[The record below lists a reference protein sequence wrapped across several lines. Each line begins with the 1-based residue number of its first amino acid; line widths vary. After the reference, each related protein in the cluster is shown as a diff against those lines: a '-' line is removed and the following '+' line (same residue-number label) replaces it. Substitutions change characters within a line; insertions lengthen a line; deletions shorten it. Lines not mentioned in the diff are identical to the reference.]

1 MSKLVFSLFKALSN
15 GVYNF
20 IFTFDKNKFFID
32 FVECLSRDNIFYIKI
47 FQGICNNTNIF
58 NKIQS
63 EYLKKFLDNVPFNNS
78 ELYHDLKPELEKVGK
93 ENEELII
100 DLDTLEIINSG
111 VIGIVYKAK
120 MREKTVV
127 VKVIKNNIKNK
138 IYQALNEYEK
148 IIKILTYISLFK
160 FYYIDDIYY
169 SNKNLLLQ
177 QLDFNFEVDNIKKF
191 YKNNKNTDY
200 VEIPFVYEEFTR
212 SNNKIIVMDYLDGK
226 KLDNLEDEEK
236 NEYLEQLV
244 NFSFKSILF
253 NRTFHCDLHP
263 GNIIFLDNPKR
274 LGIIDYG
281 IIGEITK
288 EQQENIYNFFNEIFK
303 NKNYDEGSRLLINNC
318 SKVVNIDKI
327 IISNTDTDT
336 IEKISSL
343 TRDLVDD
350 KFNLDAD
357 FIYKVNKILYK
368 ENLKLAEFFC
378 KIELSFGISD
388 SVCKQLLNN
397 SNLIHIAIKMFENF
411 NI

>member
-1 MSKLVFSLFKALSN
+1 MSKLVFSLFKALN
-15 GVYNF
+15 NAVYNF

-32 FVECLSRDNIFYIKI
+32 FVESLSRDNIFYIKI
-47 FQGICNNTNIF
+47 FQGIGNNTNIF

-78 ELYHDLKPELEKVGK
+78 ELYDDLKSELEKVGK
-93 ENEELII
+93 ENEEFII

-111 VIGIVYKAK
+111 VIGVVYKAK

-212 SNNKIIVMDYLDGK
+212 SNNKIIVMDYLDGR

-288 EQQENIYNFFNEIFK
+288 EEQENIYNFFNEIFK
-303 NKNYDEGSRLLINNC
+303 NKNYDEGSKILINNC
-318 SKVVNIDKI
+318 SKLVNRDKI
-327 IISNTDTDT
+327 IISNIDT
-336 IEKISSL
+336 IDKISSL
-343 TRDLVDD
+343 TNDLVDD

-357 FIYKVNKILYK
+357 FIYQVNKILYK

>member
-32 FVECLSRDNIFYIKI
+32 FVESLSKDNIFYIKI
-47 FQGICNNTNIF
+47 FQGIGNNTNIF

-78 ELYHDLKPELEKVGK
+78 ELYDDLKQELEKVGNQ
-93 ENEELII
+93 NEELII

-236 NEYLEQLV
+236 NDYLEQLV

-288 EQQENIYNFFNEIFK
+288 EEQENIYNFFNEIFK

-343 TRDLVDD
+343 TKDLVDD

-357 FIYKVNKILYK
+357 FIYHVNKILYK
-368 ENLKLAEFFC
+368 KNLKLAEFFC

>member
-1 MSKLVFSLFKALSN
+1 MSKLVFSLFKALN
-15 GVYNF
+15 NAVYNF

-32 FVECLSRDNIFYIKI
+32 FVESLSRDNIFYIKI
-47 FQGICNNTNIF
+47 FQGIGNNTNIF

-78 ELYHDLKPELEKVGK
+78 ELYDDLKSELEKVGK
-93 ENEELII
+93 ENEEFII

-111 VIGIVYKAK
+111 VIGVVYKAK

-212 SNNKIIVMDYLDGK
+212 SNNKIIVMDYLDGR

-263 GNIIFLDNPKR
+263 GNIIFLDNPKK

-288 EQQENIYNFFNEIFK
+288 EEQENIYNFFYEIFK
-303 NKNYDEGSRLLINNC
+303 NKNYDEGSKILINNC
-318 SKVVNIDKI
+318 RKLVNRDKI
-327 IISNTDTDT
+327 IISNIDT
-336 IEKISSL
+336 IDKISSL
-343 TRDLVDD
+343 TNDLVDD

-357 FIYKVNKILYK
+357 FIYQVNKILYK

>member
-32 FVECLSRDNIFYIKI
+32 FVESLSRDNIFYIKI
-47 FQGICNNTNIF
+47 FQGIGNNTNIF

-78 ELYHDLKPELEKVGK
+78 ELYDDLKPELEKVGK

-100 DLDTLEIINSG
+100 NLDTLEIINSG
-111 VIGIVYKAK
+111 IIGIVYKAK

-148 IIKILTYISLFK
+148 IIKILTYISLIK
-160 FYYIDDIYY
+160 YYYIDDIYY

-200 VEIPFVYEEFTR
+200 VEIPLVYEEFTR
-212 SNNKIIVMDYLDGK
+212 SNNKIIVMDYLDGR

-288 EQQENIYNFFNEIFK
+288 EEQENIYNFFNEIFK
-303 NKNYDEGSRLLINNC
+303 NKNYDEGSRILINNC

-327 IISNTDTDT
+327 IILNTDT

-357 FIYKVNKILYK
+357 FIYQVNKILYK

>member
-1 MSKLVFSLFKALSN
+1 MSKLVFSLFKALN
-15 GVYNF
+15 NAVYNF

-32 FVECLSRDNIFYIKI
+32 FVESLSRDNIFYIKI
-47 FQGICNNTNIF
+47 FQGIGNNTNIF

-78 ELYHDLKPELEKVGK
+78 ELYDEL
-93 ENEELII
+93 NEELNKVGEKNKELKI

-111 VIGIVYKAK
+111 IIGIVYKAK

-138 IYQALNEYEK
+138 IYQVLNEYEK

-160 FYYIDDIYY
+160 YYYIDDIYY

-200 VEIPFVYEEFTR
+200 VEIPLVYEEFTR
-212 SNNKIIVMDYLDGK
+212 SNNKIIVMDYLDGR

-288 EQQENIYNFFNEIFK
+288 EEQENIYNFFNEIFK

-318 SKVVNIDKI
+318 SKIVNKNKI
-327 IISNTDTDT
+327 IISNRDT

-357 FIYKVNKILYK
+357 FIYQVNKILYK

>member
-1 MSKLVFSLFKALSN
+1 MSKLVFSLFKALN
-15 GVYNF
+15 NAVYNF

-32 FVECLSRDNIFYIKI
+32 FVESLSRDNIFYIKI
-47 FQGICNNTNIF
+47 FQGIGNNTNIF

-78 ELYHDLKPELEKVGK
+78 ELYDDLKPELEKVGNK
-93 ENEELII
+93 NEELII

-200 VEIPFVYEEFTR
+200 VEIPLVYEEFTR
-212 SNNKIIVMDYLDGK
+212 SNNKIIVMDYLDGR

-288 EQQENIYNFFNEIFK
+288 EEQENIYNFFNEIFK
-303 NKNYDEGSRLLINNC
+303 NKNYDEGSRILINNC
-318 SKVVNIDKI
+318 SKVINTDKI
-327 IISNTDTDT
+327 IISNTDTL
-336 IEKISSL
+336 EKISSL
-343 TRDLVDD
+343 TRDLVDG

-357 FIYKVNKILYK
+357 LIYQVNKILYK

-378 KIELSFGISD
+378 IIELSFGISN

>member
-1 MSKLVFSLFKALSN
+1 MSKLAFSLLKGCMTAF
-15 GVYNF
+15 YNF
-20 IFTFDKNKFFID
+20 LFSFDKNKLLID
-32 FVECLSRDNIFYIKI
+32 FVETLSKDNIFYIKI
-47 FQGICNNTNIF
+47 FQGIGSNTNIF
-58 NKIQS
+58 NEKQS
-63 EYLKKFLDNVPFNNS
+63 EYLKKFLDKVPYKIS
-78 ELYHDLKPELEKVGK
+78 ELYDEL
-93 ENEELII
+93 NEELNKVGEKNEELKI

-111 VIGIVYKAK
+111 IIGIVYKAK

-200 VEIPFVYEEFTR
+200 VEIPFVYEEFTK
-212 SNNKIIVMDYLDGK
+212 SNDKIIVMDYLDGR

-236 NEYLEQLV
+236 TEYLEQLV

-263 GNIIFLDNPKR
+263 GNIIFLDNPKK

-288 EQQENIYNFFNEIFK
+288 KEQENIYNFFNEIFK
-303 NKNYDEGSRLLINNC
+303 NKNYQEGSRILIDNC
-318 SKVVNIDKI
+318 SEVINEDTYVKYNENTVKKLAKLTNDLVNDKI
-327 IISNTDTDT
+327 
-336 IEKISSL
+336 
-343 TRDLVDD
+343 
-350 KFNLDAD
+350 NLDAN
-357 FIYKVNKILYK
+357 FIYEVNKVLYK

-388 SVCKQLLNN
+388 SVCKQLLKN
-397 SNLIHIAIKMFENF
+397 SNLIHIATNMFEKL

>member
-1 MSKLVFSLFKALSN
+1 MSKLVFSLFKALN
-15 GVYNF
+15 NAVYNF

-32 FVECLSRDNIFYIKI
+32 FVESLSRDNIFYIKI
-47 FQGICNNTNIF
+47 FQGIGNNTNIF

-78 ELYHDLKPELEKVGK
+78 EIYHDLKPELEKVGK

-111 VIGIVYKAK
+111 IIGIVYKAK

-148 IIKILTYISLFK
+148 IIKILTYISLIK
-160 FYYIDDIYY
+160 YYYIDDIYY

-212 SNNKIIVMDYLDGK
+212 SNNKIIVMDYLDGR

-288 EQQENIYNFFNEIFK
+288 EEQENIYNFFNEIFK
-303 NKNYDEGSRLLINNC
+303 NKNYDEGSRILINNC

-327 IISNTDTDT
+327 IISNTDT

-357 FIYKVNKILYK
+357 FIYQVNKILYK

>member
-32 FVECLSRDNIFYIKI
+32 FVESLSRDNIFYIKI
-47 FQGICNNTNIF
+47 FQGIGNNTNIF

-200 VEIPFVYEEFTR
+200 VEIPFVYEEFTTN
-212 SNNKIIVMDYLDGK
+212 NNKIIVMDYLDGR

-288 EQQENIYNFFNEIFK
+288 EEQENIYNFFNEIFK
-303 NKNYDEGSRLLINNC
+303 NKNYDEGSRILINNC
-318 SKVVNIDKI
+318 SKIINRDKI
-327 IISNTDTDT
+327 IISNTDT

-357 FIYKVNKILYK
+357 FIYQVNKILYK

-397 SNLIHIAIKMFENF
+397 SNLIHTAIKIFEKF

>member
-1 MSKLVFSLFKALSN
+1 MSKLVFSLFKALN
-15 GVYNF
+15 NAVYNF

-32 FVECLSRDNIFYIKI
+32 FVESLSRDNIFYIKI
-47 FQGICNNTNIF
+47 FQGIGNNTNIF

-78 ELYHDLKPELEKVGK
+78 ELYDDLKSELEKVGK
-93 ENEELII
+93 ENEEFII

-111 VIGIVYKAK
+111 VIGVVYKAK

-138 IYQALNEYEK
+138 NYKNLNEYEK

-212 SNNKIIVMDYLDGK
+212 SNNKIIVMDYLDGR

-288 EQQENIYNFFNEIFK
+288 EEQENIYNFFNEIFK
-303 NKNYDEGSRLLINNC
+303 NKNYDEGSKILINNC
-318 SKVVNIDKI
+318 SKLVNRDKI
-327 IISNTDTDT
+327 IISNIDT
-336 IEKISSL
+336 IDKISSL
-343 TRDLVDD
+343 TNDLVDD

-357 FIYKVNKILYK
+357 FIYQVNKILYK

>member
-1 MSKLVFSLFKALSN
+1 MSKLVFSLFKALN
-15 GVYNF
+15 NAVYNF

-32 FVECLSRDNIFYIKI
+32 FVESLSRDNIFYIKI
-47 FQGICNNTNIF
+47 FQGIGNNTNIF

-78 ELYHDLKPELEKVGK
+78 ELYHDLKPELEKVGNQ
-93 ENEELII
+93 NEELII

-111 VIGIVYKAK
+111 IIGIVYKAK

-160 FYYIDDIYY
+160 YYYIDDIYY

-200 VEIPFVYEEFTR
+200 VEIPFVYEEFTI
-212 SNNKIIVMDYLDGK
+212 SNNKIIVMDYLDGR

-288 EQQENIYNFFNEIFK
+288 EEQENIYNFFNEIFK
-303 NKNYDEGSRLLINNC
+303 NKNYDEGSRILINNC

-327 IISNTDTDT
+327 IISNTDT

-357 FIYKVNKILYK
+357 FIYQVNKILYK